1 MKKAFSIVTSI
12 LLSLGTCVQV
22 LPVSAQGN
30 QYVPDGTTIV
40 TSMKNQNVTVS
51 CYASTAC
58 SAFLKEVASGTLT
71 LREHPSQKKSSYSVS
86 SLDPKDLTWNDQ
98 ESPSSLTIGGADIQN
113 VFTSVPPD
121 GSILQAEIDTPSYM
135 QVVEGSEG
143 YSMMPRTACSIAYD
157 DGTLKITCSDEKD
170 GNLIDQFTTG
180 SSISLKMEKQSE
192 DTYIWANLVNYTVS
206 EDKKSILISEDT
218 LRLSGLSITAG
229 EYQMSLFYHGNRSRY
244 YQLGTVDIPQ
254 DMNVKKP
261 APDGVLVSAD
271 DDGIYV
277 TCDQTN
283 DTNANACSTYLN
295 QFYDT
300 AFLTNGQPK
309 GRNYYDYN
317 SQLELLGVRGPGG
330 WFPYYWDNTNPLEKR
345 TDQET
350 GLTTRIYVPTSHINE
365 KLQLPAGTKFPGT
378 AGSCLRVL
386 EYQDVPINY
395 DVVLTNGVK
404 DFNPESI
411 HLRAEQLDGAHDWQ
425 LKLTADKTQ
434 AAYDYLS
441 TVTGFG
447 IDSHGGGSGGQII
460 EEENSY
466 SILAPAILMLN
477 PYASWKAEPGKTI
490 SMTVSNSQYVSVYI
504 DCKISEDSPFRQ
516 MPDNVQISVVGEGF
530 RISVLGDDDNGLLDD
545 LDNETPV
552 PSFEKDLGEGETY
565 TKIYGTIEDK
575 IIPNGDGRAFYK
587 YYNSSTWNKYTD
599 ANGKSYVLVS
609 ADYKDLGLDK
619 TRDLNKNYYFRLID
633 SHYWMTMLSAHGQS
647 VNPLILAQAS
657 RNGDPQSAVEADT
670 KLDALKDLDGYSITT
685 TDSDKY
691 NGGLKNVNVS
701 VDKTG
706 DAADVVEINGAVAA
720 ALTTSNTRSADGTV
734 ESDLT
739 DINYANDSGSS
750 GSQVA
755 ITVTQD
761 VKQLDEETAK
771 TIVSKA
777 GDSSLTATDV
787 RFDVTLSK
795 SYENVDQQDVT
806 VTELPYEAALVV
818 DVPSEN
824 LAAGEEYVLLREHN
838 GQVDEIPVEVSD
850 GKAVAYTDRFSSFV
864 LAKKNVLKDAAMSHD
879 PAKATG
885 KTDDLDALKELD
897 AIAKNLVPITIDK
910 IDGAP
915 DVTIDGR
922 QPQQFQQIKTARLI
936 PM

>member
-40 TSMKNQNVTVS
+40 TSMKNQNVTVI

-121 GSILQAEIDTPSYM
+121 GSILLAEIDTPSYM

-180 SSISLKMEKQSE
+180 SSISLEMEKQSE
-192 DTYIWANLVNYTVS
+192 DTYIWAGSGNLVNYTVS

-317 SQLELLGVRGPGG
+317 SQLELLGVLGPGG

-365 KLQLPAGTKFPGT
+365 KLHLPAGTKFPGT

-447 IDSHGGGSGGQII
+447 IDSRGGGSGGQII

-657 RNGDPQSAVEADT
+657 RSGDPQSAVEADT

-864 LAKKNVLKDAAMSHD
+864 VAKKKVSKSESKSSSTKAAASAGYDDGSPFTRDAQGNVYDRWGNKIWTNADGSVTRKGV
-879 PAKATG
+879 PATG
-885 KTDDLDALKELD
+885 IRE
-897 AIAKNLVPITIDK
+897 
-910 IDGAP
+910 
-915 DVTIDGR
+915 
-922 QPQQFQQIKTARLI
+922 
-936 PM
+936 

>member
-1 MKKAFSIVTSI
+1 
-12 LLSLGTCVQV
+12 
-22 LPVSAQGN
+22 
-30 QYVPDGTTIV
+30 
-40 TSMKNQNVTVS
+40 MKNQNVTVS

-657 RNGDPQSAVEADT
+657 RSGDPQSAVEADT

-864 LAKKNVLKDAAMSHD
+864 VAKKKVSKSESKSSSTKAAASAGYDDGSPFTRDAQGNVYDRWGNKIWTNADGSVTRKGV
-879 PAKATG
+879 PATG
-885 KTDDLDALKELD
+885 IRE
-897 AIAKNLVPITIDK
+897 
-910 IDGAP
+910 
-915 DVTIDGR
+915 
-922 QPQQFQQIKTARLI
+922 
-936 PM
+936 